1 MDQIHVKKR
10 DTGIKAKRLRQLGM
24 VPGNIIGK
32 SLPESFSIQME
43 EAEARRLVRQLREGS
58 KIAIDLEGQAI
69 PAQIKEKSLNT
80 LNNEILHLSFQAL
93 VADEKVNSVIHIL
106 LENEEKAGNQLEKMM
121 MEIPYASLPAD
132 MIDTITIDL
141 DGMSVGTVVMV
152 KNIPELMS
160 DAIELRVDPE
170 EIVLRISDKT
180 YQDSQADTDGSEKKK
195 KTETDRQNRGIH
207 SGNCKRF
214 SDQSMVE

>member
-10 DTGIKAKRLRQLGM
+10 DTAIKAKRLRQLGM

-32 SLPESFSIQME
+32 SLPESISIQME
-43 EAEARRLVRQLREGS
+43 EAEARRLGRQLREGS

-121 MEIPYASLPAD
+121 MEIPYTSLPAD

-141 DGMSVGTVVMV
+141 DGMAVGTVVMV
-152 KNIPELMS
+152 KDIPELMS

-180 YQDSQADTDGSEKKK
+180 YQDSQAETDGSEK
-195 KTETDRQNRGIH
+195 
-207 SGNCKRF
+207 
-214 SDQSMVE
+214 M

>member
-10 DTGIKAKRLRQLGM
+10 DTAIKAKRLRQLGM

-32 SLPESFSIQME
+32 SLPESISIQME
-43 EAEARRLVRQLREGS
+43 EAEARRLGRQLREGS

-121 MEIPYASLPAD
+121 MEIPYTSLPAD

-141 DGMSVGTVVMV
+141 DGMAVGTVVMV
-152 KNIPELMS
+152 KDIPELMS
-160 DAIELRVDPE
+160 DAIELRVDQE

-180 YQDSQADTDGSEKKK
+180 YQDSQAETDGSE
-195 KTETDRQNRGIH
+195 ET
-207 SGNCKRF
+207 
-214 SDQSMVE
+214 

>member
-32 SLPESFSIQME
+32 SLPESISIQME

-69 PAQIKEKSLNT
+69 PAQMNT

-141 DGMSVGTVVMV
+141 DGMAVGTVVMV
-152 KNIPELMS
+152 KDIPELMS
-160 DAIELRVDPE
+160 DTIELRVDPE

-180 YQDSQADTDGSEKKK
+180 YQDSQADTDGSE
-195 KTETDRQNRGIH
+195 ET
-207 SGNCKRF
+207 
-214 SDQSMVE
+214 

>member
-10 DTGIKAKRLRQLGM
+10 DIGIKAKRLRQLGM
-24 VPGNIIGK
+24 IPGNIIGK
-32 SLPESFSIQME
+32 SLPESISIQME

-93 VADEKVNSVIHIL
+93 VADEKVKSVIHIL

-141 DGMSVGTVVMV
+141 DGMAVGTVVMV
-152 KNIPELMS
+152 KDIPELMS
-160 DAIELRVDPE
+160 DTIELRVDPE

-180 YQDSQADTDGSEKKK
+180 YQDSQADTDGSE
-195 KTETDRQNRGIH
+195 ET
-207 SGNCKRF
+207 
-214 SDQSMVE
+214 

>member
-1 MDQIHVKKR
+1 MDQICVKKR
-10 DTGIKAKRLRQLGM
+10 DTAIKAKRLRQLGM

-32 SLPESFSIQME
+32 SLPESISIQME

-58 KIAIDLEGQAI
+58 KISIDLEGQAI

-141 DGMSVGTVVMV
+141 DGMAVGTVVMV
-152 KNIPELMS
+152 KDIPELMS
-160 DAIELRVDPE
+160 DTIELRVDPE

-180 YQDSQADTDGSEKKK
+180 YQDSQADTDGSE
-195 KTETDRQNRGIH
+195 ET
-207 SGNCKRF
+207 
-214 SDQSMVE
+214 

>member
-10 DTGIKAKRLRQLGM
+10 DIGIKAKRLRQLGM
-24 VPGNIIGK
+24 IPGNIIGK
-32 SLPESFSIQME
+32 SLPESISIQME

-141 DGMSVGTVVMV
+141 DGMAVGTVVMV

-180 YQDSQADTDGSEKKK
+180 YQDSQADTDGSE
-195 KTETDRQNRGIH
+195 ET
-207 SGNCKRF
+207 
-214 SDQSMVE
+214 

>member
-10 DTGIKAKRLRQLGM
+10 DTVIKAKRLRQLGM

-32 SLPESFSIQME
+32 SLPESISIQME

-141 DGMSVGTVVMV
+141 DGMAVGTVVMV
-152 KNIPELMS
+152 KDIPELMS
-160 DAIELRVDPE
+160 DTIELRVDPE

-180 YQDSQADTDGSEKKK
+180 YQDSQADTDGSE
-195 KTETDRQNRGIH
+195 ET
-207 SGNCKRF
+207 
-214 SDQSMVE
+214 

>member
-10 DTGIKAKRLRQLGM
+10 DTAIKAKRLRQLGM

-32 SLPESFSIQME
+32 SLPESISIQME
-43 EAEARRLVRQLREGS
+43 KAEARRLVRQLREGS

-141 DGMSVGTVVMV
+141 DGMAVGTVVMV
-152 KNIPELMS
+152 KDIPELMS

-180 YQDSQADTDGSEKKK
+180 YQDSQAETDGSEK
-195 KTETDRQNRGIH
+195 
-207 SGNCKRF
+207 
-214 SDQSMVE
+214 M

>member
-1 MDQIHVKKR
+1 MDQIRVKKR
-10 DTGIKAKRLRQLGM
+10 DTAIKAKRLRQLGM

-32 SLPESFSIQME
+32 SLPESISIQME

-58 KIAIDLEGQAI
+58 KVSIDLEGQVI

-106 LENEEKAGNQLEKMM
+106 LANEEKVGNQLDKMM
-121 MEIPYASLPAD
+121 LEIPYASLPAD
-132 MIDTITIDL
+132 MIDTITLDL
-141 DGMSVGTVVMV
+141 DGMAVGTVVMV
-152 KNIPELMS
+152 KDIPELVS
-160 DAIELRVDPE
+160 DTIELRVDPE

-180 YQDSQADTDGSEKKK
+180 YQASPSEED
-195 KTETDRQNRGIH
+195 ET
-207 SGNCKRF
+207 K
-214 SDQSMVE
+214 EA

>member
-1 MDQIHVKKR
+1 MDQIHVKTR

-32 SLPESFSIQME
+32 SLPESISIQME

-141 DGMSVGTVVMV
+141 DGMAVGTVVMV
-152 KNIPELMS
+152 KDIPELMS
-160 DAIELRVDPE
+160 DTIELRVDPE

-180 YQDSQADTDGSEKKK
+180 YQDSQADTDGSE
-195 KTETDRQNRGIH
+195 ET
-207 SGNCKRF
+207 
-214 SDQSMVE
+214 

>member
-1 MDQIHVKKR
+1 MDQ
-10 DTGIKAKRLRQLGM
+10 
-24 VPGNIIGK
+24 
-32 SLPESFSIQME
+32 
-43 EAEARRLVRQLREGS
+43 AEARRLVRQLREGS

-141 DGMSVGTVVMV
+141 DGMAVGTVVMV
-152 KNIPELMS
+152 KDIPELMS
-160 DAIELRVDPE
+160 DTIELRVDPE

-180 YQDSQADTDGSEKKK
+180 YQDSQADTDGSE
-195 KTETDRQNRGIH
+195 ET
-207 SGNCKRF
+207 
-214 SDQSMVE
+214 

>member
-1 MDQIHVKKR
+1 
-10 DTGIKAKRLRQLGM
+10 M

-32 SLPESFSIQME
+32 SLPESISIQME

-58 KIAIDLEGQAI
+58 KISIDLEGQAI

-80 LNNEILHLSFQAL
+80 LNNGILHLSFQAL

-106 LENEEKAGNQLEKMM
+106 LANEEKAGNQLEKMM

-141 DGMSVGTVVMV
+141 DGMAVGTVVMV
-152 KNIPELMS
+152 KDIPELMS
-160 DAIELRVDPE
+160 DTIELRADPE

-180 YQDSQADTDGSEKKK
+180 YQGSQTEADESE
-195 KTETDRQNRGIH
+195 ET
-207 SGNCKRF
+207 
-214 SDQSMVE
+214 

>member
-32 SLPESFSIQME
+32 SLPESISIQME

-69 PAQIKEKSLNT
+69 PAQIKEKSLK
-80 LNNEILHLSFQAL
+80 AL

-141 DGMSVGTVVMV
+141 DGMAVGTVVMV
-152 KNIPELMS
+152 KDIPELMS

-180 YQDSQADTDGSEKKK
+180 YQDSQADTDGSE
-195 KTETDRQNRGIH
+195 ET
-207 SGNCKRF
+207 
-214 SDQSMVE
+214 

>member
-10 DTGIKAKRLRQLGM
+10 DTAIKAKRLRQLGM

-32 SLPESFSIQME
+32 SLPESISIQME

-141 DGMSVGTVVMV
+141 DGMAVGTVVMV
-152 KNIPELMS
+152 KDIPELMS

-180 YQDSQADTDGSEKKK
+180 YQDSQAETDGSE
-195 KTETDRQNRGIH
+195 ET
-207 SGNCKRF
+207 
-214 SDQSMVE
+214 

>member
-1 MDQIHVKKR
+1 MDQICVKKR
-10 DTGIKAKRLRQLGM
+10 DTAIKAKRLRQLGM

-32 SLPESFSIQME
+32 SLPESISIQME
-43 EAEARRLVRQLREGS
+43 EAGARRLVRQLREGS
-58 KIAIDLEGQAI
+58 KISIDLEGQAI

-80 LNNEILHLSFQAL
+80 LNNGILHLSFQAL

-106 LENEEKAGNQLEKMM
+106 LANEEKAGNQLEKMM

-141 DGMSVGTVVMV
+141 DGMAVGTVVMV
-152 KNIPELMS
+152 KDIPELMS
-160 DAIELRVDPE
+160 DTIELRADPE

-180 YQDSQADTDGSEKKK
+180 YQGSQTEADESE
-195 KTETDRQNRGIH
+195 ET
-207 SGNCKRF
+207 
-214 SDQSMVE
+214 

>member
-10 DTGIKAKRLRQLGM
+10 DTAIKAKRLRQLGM

-32 SLPESFSIQME
+32 SLPESISIQME

-141 DGMSVGTVVMV
+141 DGMAVGTVVMV
-152 KNIPELMS
+152 KDIPELMS
-160 DAIELRVDPE
+160 DTIELRVDPE

-180 YQDSQADTDGSEKKK
+180 YQDSQAETDGSE
-195 KTETDRQNRGIH
+195 ET
-207 SGNCKRF
+207 
-214 SDQSMVE
+214 

>member
-10 DTGIKAKRLRQLGM
+10 DTGIKAKQLRQLGM

-32 SLPESFSIQME
+32 SLPESISIQME

-141 DGMSVGTVVMV
+141 DGMAVGTVVMV
-152 KNIPELMS
+152 KDIPELMS
-160 DAIELRVDPE
+160 DTIELRADPE

-180 YQDSQADTDGSEKKK
+180 YQGSQTEADESE
-195 KTETDRQNRGIH
+195 ET
-207 SGNCKRF
+207 
-214 SDQSMVE
+214 

>member
-10 DTGIKAKRLRQLGM
+10 HTGIKAKRLRQLGM

-32 SLPESFSIQME
+32 SLPESISIQME

-132 MIDTITIDL
+132 MIDTITINL
-141 DGMSVGTVVMV
+141 DGMAVGTVVMV

-180 YQDSQADTDGSEKKK
+180 YQDSQADTDGSE
-195 KTETDRQNRGIH
+195 ET
-207 SGNCKRF
+207 
-214 SDQSMVE
+214 

>member
-1 MDQIHVKKR
+1 MGQIHVKKR
-10 DTGIKAKRLRQLGM
+10 DTAIKAKRLRQLGM

-32 SLPESFSIQME
+32 SLPESISIQME
-43 EAEARRLVRQLREGS
+43 EAEARRLGRQLREGS

-121 MEIPYASLPAD
+121 MEIPYTSLPAD

-141 DGMSVGTVVMV
+141 DGMAVGTVVMV
-152 KNIPELMS
+152 KDIPELMS

-180 YQDSQADTDGSEKKK
+180 YQDSQADTDGSE
-195 KTETDRQNRGIH
+195 ET
-207 SGNCKRF
+207 
-214 SDQSMVE
+214 

>member
-10 DTGIKAKRLRQLGM
+10 DTAIKARRLRQLGM

-32 SLPESFSIQME
+32 SLPESISIQME

-121 MEIPYASLPAD
+121 MEIPYTSLPAD

-141 DGMSVGTVVMV
+141 DGMVVGTVVMV
-152 KNIPELMS
+152 KDIPELMS

-180 YQDSQADTDGSEKKK
+180 YQDSQADTDGSE
-195 KTETDRQNRGIH
+195 ET
-207 SGNCKRF
+207 
-214 SDQSMVE
+214 

>member
-1 MDQIHVKKR
+1 
-10 DTGIKAKRLRQLGM
+10 M

-32 SLPESFSIQME
+32 SLPESISIQME

-141 DGMSVGTVVMV
+141 DGMAVGTVVMV
-152 KNIPELMS
+152 KDIPELMS
-160 DAIELRVDPE
+160 DAIELRVDQE

-180 YQDSQADTDGSEKKK
+180 YQDSQAETDGSE
-195 KTETDRQNRGIH
+195 ET
-207 SGNCKRF
+207 
-214 SDQSMVE
+214 

>member
-10 DTGIKAKRLRQLGM
+10 DTGIKAKQLRQLGM

-32 SLPESFSIQME
+32 SLPESISIQME

-141 DGMSVGTVVMV
+141 DGMAVGTVVMV
-152 KNIPELMS
+152 KDIPELMS
-160 DAIELRVDPE
+160 DTIELRVDPE

-180 YQDSQADTDGSEKKK
+180 YQDSQADTDGSE
-195 KTETDRQNRGIH
+195 ET
-207 SGNCKRF
+207 
-214 SDQSMVE
+214 

>member
-1 MDQIHVKKR
+1 MNQIRVKKR
-10 DTGIKAKRLRQLGM
+10 DVGIKVKRLRQLGM

-32 SLPESFSIQME
+32 SLPESISIQME

-58 KIAIDLEGQAI
+58 KISIDLEGQAI
-69 PAQIKEKSLNT
+69 PVQIKEKSLNT

-106 LENEEKAGNQLEKMM
+106 LENEEKAGNQLEKRM
-121 MEIPYASLPAD
+121 MEIPYVSLPAD

-141 DGMSVGTVVMV
+141 DGMAVGTVVMV
-152 KNIPELMS
+152 KDIPELMS
-160 DAIELRVDPE
+160 GAIELRVDPE

-180 YQDSQADTDGSEKKK
+180 YQDSQA
-195 KTETDRQNRGIH
+195 ETDE
-207 SGNCKRF
+207 S
-214 SDQSMVE
+214 EET

>member
-10 DTGIKAKRLRQLGM
+10 DTAIKAKRLRQLGM

-32 SLPESFSIQME
+32 SLPESISIQME

-141 DGMSVGTVVMV
+141 DGMAVGTVVMV

-180 YQDSQADTDGSEKKK
+180 YQDSQADTDGSE
-195 KTETDRQNRGIH
+195 ET
-207 SGNCKRF
+207 
-214 SDQSMVE
+214 

>member
-10 DTGIKAKRLRQLGM
+10 DTGIKAKRLRQWGM

-32 SLPESFSIQME
+32 SLPESISIQME

-141 DGMSVGTVVMV
+141 DGMAVGTVVMV
-152 KNIPELMS
+152 KDIPELMS
-160 DAIELRVDPE
+160 DAIELRVDQE

-180 YQDSQADTDGSEKKK
+180 YQDSQAETDGSE
-195 KTETDRQNRGIH
+195 ET
-207 SGNCKRF
+207 
-214 SDQSMVE
+214 

>member
-1 MDQIHVKKR
+1 MDQICVKKR
-10 DTGIKAKRLRQLGM
+10 DTAIKAKRLRQLGM

-32 SLPESFSIQME
+32 SLPESISIQME

-106 LENEEKAGNQLEKMM
+106 LANEEKAGNQLEKMM

-141 DGMSVGTVVMV
+141 DGMAVGTVVMV
-152 KNIPELMS
+152 KDIPELMS
-160 DAIELRVDPE
+160 DTIELRVDPE

-180 YQDSQADTDGSEKKK
+180 YQDSQADTDGSE
-195 KTETDRQNRGIH
+195 ET
-207 SGNCKRF
+207 
-214 SDQSMVE
+214 

>member
-10 DTGIKAKRLRQLGM
+10 GTGIKAKRLRQLGM

-32 SLPESFSIQME
+32 SLPESISIQME

-141 DGMSVGTVVMV
+141 DGMAVGTVVMV

-180 YQDSQADTDGSEKKK
+180 YQDSQADTDGSE
-195 KTETDRQNRGIH
+195 ET
-207 SGNCKRF
+207 
-214 SDQSMVE
+214 

>member
-1 MDQIHVKKR
+1 MNQIRVKKR
-10 DTGIKAKRLRQLGM
+10 DVGIKAKRLRQLGM

-32 SLPESFSIQME
+32 SLPESISIQME

-58 KIAIDLEGQAI
+58 KISIDLEGQAI
-69 PAQIKEKSLNT
+69 PVQIKEKSLNT

-106 LENEEKAGNQLEKMM
+106 LENEEKAGNQLEKRM
-121 MEIPYASLPAD
+121 MEIPYVSLPAD

-141 DGMSVGTVVMV
+141 DGMAVGTVVMV
-152 KNIPELMS
+152 KDIPELMS
-160 DAIELRVDPE
+160 GAIELRVDPE

-180 YQDSQADTDGSEKKK
+180 YQDSQA
-195 KTETDRQNRGIH
+195 ETDE
-207 SGNCKRF
+207 S
-214 SDQSMVE
+214 EET

>member
-1 MDQIHVKKR
+1 MNHISVKKR
-10 DTGIKAKRLRQLGM
+10 DVTIKAKRLRQLGM

-32 SLPESFSIQME
+32 SLPESISIQME

-58 KIAIDLEGQAI
+58 RVSIDLEGQVI

-106 LENEEKAGNQLEKMM
+106 LANEEKAGNQLDKMM

-132 MIDTITIDL
+132 MIDTITLDL
-141 DGMSVGTVVMV
+141 DGMAVGTVVMV
-152 KNIPELMS
+152 KDIPELMS
-160 DAIELRVDPE
+160 DKIELRVDPE
-170 EIVLRISDKT
+170 EILFRISDKT
-180 YQDSQADTDGSEKKK
+180 YQGSPAEADEVQ
-195 KTETDRQNRGIH
+195 E
-207 SGNCKRF
+207 
-214 SDQSMVE
+214 V

>member
-10 DTGIKAKRLRQLGM
+10 DTGIQAKRLRQLGM

-32 SLPESFSIQME
+32 SLPESISIQME

-141 DGMSVGTVVMV
+141 DGMAVGTVVMV
-152 KNIPELMS
+152 KDIPELMS
-160 DAIELRVDPE
+160 DTIELRVDPE

-180 YQDSQADTDGSEKKK
+180 YQDSQADTDGSE
-195 KTETDRQNRGIH
+195 ET
-207 SGNCKRF
+207 
-214 SDQSMVE
+214 

>member
-1 MDQIHVKKR
+1 MDQIHVKKK

-32 SLPESFSIQME
+32 S
-43 EAEARRLVRQLREGS
+43 RRLVRQLREGS

-141 DGMSVGTVVMV
+141 DGMAVGTVVMV
-152 KNIPELMS
+152 KDIPELMS
-160 DAIELRVDPE
+160 DTIELRVDPE

-180 YQDSQADTDGSEKKK
+180 YQDSQADTDGSE
-195 KTETDRQNRGIH
+195 ET
-207 SGNCKRF
+207 
-214 SDQSMVE
+214 

>member
-10 DTGIKAKRLRQLGM
+10 DTAIKAKRLRQLGM

-32 SLPESFSIQME
+32 SLPESISIQME

-141 DGMSVGTVVMV
+141 DGMAVGTVVMV
-152 KNIPELMS
+152 KDIPELMS

-180 YQDSQADTDGSEKKK
+180 YQDSQAETDGSEK
-195 KTETDRQNRGIH
+195 
-207 SGNCKRF
+207 
-214 SDQSMVE
+214 M